1 MYNLRP
7 RVLWPIFISFAGNSL
22 QMFDRLPSVPSSQ
35 ELLNKA
41 FRRASHVGGRQDL
54 KISTAGNVLA
64 ENLASLVR
72 GFPSLERLPPFYRD
86 MLDIL
91 VGADAMRI
99 SLSRLQWASRK
110 IRQICKGYAM
120 QARREGD
127 GHSATKAAFGRISSV
142 VKSIDADLEFLKDA
156 RRKLREMP
164 TIDPEVPTIII
175 AGYPNVGKSSFL
187 ARITDAKPE
196 IARYPFTTKGVSL
209 GHFTRDH
216 QRYQVLDTPGLLD
229 RPLQEKNAIERQTI
243 AALSHLRGVILF
255 ILDPSEHCGYPL
267 ASQLHLAETI
277 AAWIQHPMLVAANK
291 ADLAGYEPVPGMS
304 TLTGEGVDQVLDLL
318 ISLLKD

>member
-1 MYNLRP
+1 
-7 RVLWPIFISFAGNSL
+7 
-22 QMFDRLPSVPSSQ
+22 MFDRLPSVPSSQ

-41 FRRASHVGGRQDL
+41 FRRASRAGIRHDL

-64 ENLASLVR
+64 ENLASIVR

-86 MLDIL
+86 MLDVV

-110 IRQICKGYAM
+110 IRQICKGYAVR
-120 QARREGD
+120 ARREGN
-127 GHSATKAAFGRISSV
+127 GQSSITKAAFGRISSV
-142 VKSIDADLEFLKDA
+142 VKSIDADLEFLKEA

-164 TIDPEVPTIII
+164 TIDPESPTIII

-187 ARITDAKPE
+187 AWITDAKPE

-229 RPLQEKNAIERQTI
+229 RPLEEKNAIEQQTI
-243 AALSHLRGVILF
+243 AALNHLPGVILF

-267 ASQLHLAETI
+267 ASQLHLAETL

-291 ADLAGYEPVPGMS
+291 ADLAGYEDAPGMS
-304 TLTGEGVDQVLDLL
+304 TLTGVGVDQVLDRLL
-318 ISLLKD
+318 SLLED